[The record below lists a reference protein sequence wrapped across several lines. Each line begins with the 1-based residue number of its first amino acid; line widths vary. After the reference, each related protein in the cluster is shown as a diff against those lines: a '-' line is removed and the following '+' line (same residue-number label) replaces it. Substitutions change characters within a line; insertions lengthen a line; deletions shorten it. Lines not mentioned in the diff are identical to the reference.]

1 MTIDHGFEQITEQ
14 QVPELKLLARLYRH
28 VKTGAQLMSLIT
40 DDENKVFGITF
51 RTPPT
56 DSTGVAHILEHSVLC
71 GSRKYPVKEPF
82 VELLKGSLKTFL
94 NAFTYPD
101 KTCYPV
107 ASQNPQDFYNL
118 IDVYLDAVFHPR
130 ITPLIFQQEG
140 WHLELEKPDDGMF
153 FKGVVYNEMKGAYSS
168 PDSVLYEFSQQ
179 SLFPDNT
186 YGLDSGGDPEKII
199 DLTFEQ
205 FQEFH
210 RKYYHPSNA
219 RIYFYGDD
227 DPAARLRMVNE
238 YLRDF
243 ERLEID
249 STIALQRCFDQP
261 KQIEKPFSVSRN
273 AADDGETS
281 KGMVTVN
288 WLLPETSDAELNLA
302 FHVLE
307 YILLGMPG
315 SPLRKALMDSGMGEA
330 IAGSGLEGELRQ
342 MFLST
347 GLKGIAVD
355 HADQIESLVLRTLAD
370 LTANGIDPAT
380 IEAALNTIE
389 FRLRE
394 NNTGSFPRGL
404 LLMLRSLTT
413 WLYDAD
419 PMTMLRFEPPLE
431 AIKAKLASGSRYF
444 EKLIEQHLLN
454 NTHRT
459 RLLLKPDPELEER
472 MASAE
477 RERIEKIR
485 ATMGPRQIQ
494 SVIENT
500 RALRTMQETPDPP
513 EALQT
518 IPSLKIDDLSRA
530 NSLIPLEEVRNGEN
544 MVLYH
549 DLFCNGIVYLDV
561 GFDLRALP
569 QKYLSYLPL
578 FTRALVELGTETED
592 YVRFNQRIS
601 RKTGGIHPEFFTATA
616 RNGGDSAVWFF
627 LRGKAMLSQSRDLLD
642 ILRDMLLRVKLDNR
656 ERFRQMVLEDKARQ
670 EQKLVPSGHQVVN
683 LRLRSHFSKADW
695 VAEQLNGLSYLMA
708 VRQLARL
715 VEEDWDQVLTALLE
729 IKQMLIRRS
738 AMLVNVT
745 TERDGW
751 NVFAP
756 LLTEFIGDLPEAAGK
771 LRPADWTPEHSPLFE
786 GLVIPA
792 QVNYVGKGCNVYAA
806 GHQFNGSFLVVS
818 RYIRNSWLW
827 ERIRVQGGAYGAFCL
842 FDRLSGSL
850 TFISYRDPNLL
861 KTLQCFDQ
869 TIDFLKDLDL
879 GEDELAKAIIGTI
892 GDIDAYLLPDAKGYT
907 SLLRYLTGDSDAR
920 RQRMRDQVLATNMS
934 DFKAFAEMLE
944 DFKKNGLVKVLGSQ
958 SAIEESLISRPEWLK
973 IVKVL

>member
-1 MTIDHGFEQITEQ
+1 MAIIHGFEQISEQ
-14 QVPELKLLARLYRH
+14 QVPELKVLARLYRH
-28 VKTGAQLMSLIT
+28 LKTGAQLMSLTT

-51 RTPPT
+51 RTPPA

-82 VELLKGSLKTFL
+82 VELLKGSLQTFL

-107 ASQNPQDFYNL
+107 ASQNLQDFYNL

-130 ITPLIFQQEG
+130 LTPLIFQQEG
-140 WHLELEKPDDGMF
+140 WHLELEKPDEVMF
-153 FKGVVYNEMKGAYSS
+153 IKGVVYNEMKGAYSS
-168 PDSVLYEFSQQ
+168 PDSVLSEYSQQ

-186 YGLDSGGDPEKII
+186 YGLDSGGDPKKII

-205 FQEFH
+205 FKEFH

-227 DPAARLRMVNE
+227 DPTARLRIVNE
-238 YLRDF
+238 YLQEF
-243 ERLEID
+243 EPLRTD
-249 STIALQRCFDQP
+249 SSIALQRPFEQP
-261 KQIEKPFSVSRN
+261 KRVEKAFSVSRN
-273 AADDGETS
+273 AADEGEAS
-281 KGMVTVN
+281 KGMITLN
-288 WLLPETSDAELNLA
+288 WLLPETTDAEVNLA

-315 SPLRKALMDSGMGEA
+315 SPLRKALMDSGLGEDM
-330 IAGSGLEGELRQ
+330 AGVGLEGELRQ
-342 MFLST
+342 MYLST
-347 GLKGIAVD
+347 GLKGIEVD
-355 HADQIESLVLRTLAD
+355 RADQVESLVLDTLARLAAD
-370 LTANGIDPAT
+370 GIDPET
-380 IEAALNTIE
+380 IEAALNTTE

-404 LLMLRSLTT
+404 LLMLRGLTT

-419 PMTMLRFEPPLE
+419 PMTLLRFEPPLQ
-431 AIKAKLASGSRYF
+431 AIKSKLAADPRYF

-454 NTHRT
+454 NPHRT
-459 RLLLKPDPELEER
+459 RLLLRPDPELEER
-472 MASAE
+472 LAAEE
-477 RERIEKIR
+477 RERIEKVR
-485 ATMGPRQIQ
+485 GQMDARQMQ
-494 SVIENT
+494 SVIDNT
-500 RALRTMQETPDPP
+500 RTLRLMQQTPDPP

-518 IPSLKIDDLSRA
+518 IPSLKIADLSKTNA
-530 NSLIPLEEVRNGEN
+530 VIPLEELREGETR
-544 MVLYH
+544 VLYH

-601 RKTGGIHPEFFTATA
+601 RKTGGIRPEFFTATPC
-616 RNGGDSAVWFF
+616 NGGDNTVWFF
-627 LRGKAMLSQSRDLLD
+627 LRGKAMLSQSQDLLD
-642 ILRDMLLRVKLDNR
+642 ILRDMLLRVQFDNR

-670 EQKLVPSGHQVVN
+670 EQKLAPAGHQVVS

-708 VRQLARL
+708 VRQLVRL
-715 VEEDWDQVLTALLE
+715 VEDNWDEVLAALLE
-729 IKQMLIRRS
+729 IKQVLIRKN

-745 TERDGW
+745 TERDSW
-751 NVFAP
+751 NVFRP
-756 LLTEFIGDLPEAAGK
+756 LLTEFIGDIPVAAEEQ
-771 LRPADWTPEHSPLFE
+771 RSAVWIPEHNPPYE

-792 QVNYVGKGCNVYAA
+792 QVNYVGKGCNLYAS
-806 GHQFNGSFLVVS
+806 GYKFHGSFLVVT

-850 TFISYRDPNLL
+850 TFVSYRDPNLL
-861 KTLQCFDQ
+861 KTLESFDQ
-869 TIDFLKDLDL
+869 TIDFLKRLELSD
-879 GEDELAKAIIGTI
+879 DELAKAIIGTI
-892 GDIDAYLLPDAKGYT
+892 GDIDAYMLPDARGYT
-907 SLLRYLTGDSDAR
+907 SLLRYLAGDSAEG
-920 RQRMRDQVLATNMS
+920 RQRMRDQVLATTLE

-944 DFKKNGLVKVLGSQ
+944 DFSQNGLVKVLGSQ